1 METQK
6 RKNIAVSLI
15 TALLA
20 AAGLFKPA
28 AILAQEEV
36 VCTVVYGQGEVCG
49 VRTTR
54 EQILASHTP
63 IEAGLEDINF
73 VSVAAALGIA
83 GALFFLLSK
92 VTKRFYLIDR

>member
-20 AAGLFKPA
+20 VAGLFKPVA
-28 AILAQEEV
+28 VLAQEEV

-63 IEAGLEDINF
+63 VEAGIEDVNF
-73 VSVAAALGIA
+73 LGIA
-83 GALFFLLSK
+83 ASVGAAGAIFFLLSK